1 MLRQFRDWFVSRTG
15 VDQLWNHWMREK
27 IPARTNWFYTL
38 GSLALFLFAV
48 QLITGIVLAFY
59 YAPTPQAAYASIQYL
74 QSQVLLGRLIRALHH
89 WGASFMV
96 VIVFLHMG
104 RVFVYGSFKRPR
116 EVTWMTGV
124 VLLLVV
130 LAFGF
135 TGYLLPWDQKAYW
148 GTVVGTNIAG
158 LAPGLGKHVKV
169 LLRGGDQVG
178 ALTLSRFYA
187 IHVILLPGL
196 IIGFIAVH
204 LSLMRRHGITAP
216 PGHESDTERR
226 EFYPE
231 HAVRD
236 AIMMTL
242 VMAALLVVAS
252 LRPAPLESPAD
263 LNASGVEPKP
273 DWYFLA
279 LYQLLKYFPGP
290 AEVIGAVVIPTL
302 LFLLLLALPFLDR
315 RDERRISARKPFAYA
330 GTLLVLALVVLTF
343 LGGRSGRT
351 QSFQGGIPE
360 MSGAFFFSQKCASC
374 HALSKIQSVPDD
386 TWIQQHAREKH
397 MALAASQKLTARVA
411 NSLAAFLRS
420 RPQLDLNPTE
430 LRGAGLFVLNS
441 CVGCH
446 TLAGSGGMTG
456 PNLNRIGSKR
466 DKSWLI
472 EHFKDPEKLVPGSKM
487 PAFDYLPEGDL
498 AALSDFLLRFR

>member
-15 VDQLWNHWMREK
+15 VDELWNHWMREK

-59 YAPTPQAAYASIQYL
+59 YAPTPQAAYTSIQYL
-74 QSQVLLGRLIRALHH
+74 QNQVFLGRLIRALHH

-169 LLRGGDQVG
+169 FLRGGDQVG
-178 ALTLSRFYA
+178 AMTLSRFYA
-187 IHVILLPGL
+187 IHVILLPGF

-216 PGHESDTERR
+216 PGHESDPERR

-231 HAVRD
+231 HAARD

-279 LYQLLKYFPGP
+279 LYQLLKYFPGSL
-290 AEVIGAVVIPTL
+290 EVIGAVVIPTL
-302 LFLLLLALPFLDR
+302 MFLLLLALPFLDR

-330 GTLLVLALVVLTF
+330 GTVLVLALVVLTF
-343 LGGRSGRT
+343 
-351 QSFQGGIPE
+351 
-360 MSGAFFFSQKCASC
+360 
-374 HALSKIQSVPDD
+374 
-386 TWIQQHAREKH
+386 
-397 MALAASQKLTARVA
+397 
-411 NSLAAFLRS
+411 
-420 RPQLDLNPTE
+420 
-430 LRGAGLFVLNS
+430 
-441 CVGCH
+441 
-446 TLAGSGGMTG
+446 
-456 PNLNRIGSKR
+456 
-466 DKSWLI
+466 
-472 EHFKDPEKLVPGSKM
+472 
-487 PAFDYLPEGDL
+487 
-498 AALSDFLLRFR
+498 